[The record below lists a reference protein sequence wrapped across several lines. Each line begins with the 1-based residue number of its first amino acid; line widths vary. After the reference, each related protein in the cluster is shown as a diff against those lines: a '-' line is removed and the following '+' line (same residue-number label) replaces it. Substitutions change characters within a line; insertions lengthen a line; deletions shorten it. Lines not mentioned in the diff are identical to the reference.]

1 VEYGDCPCSGTYEQ
15 RRVEVRITSAD
26 GELSVLSDVPQGAC
40 PICGSRVYKAQILA
54 AIESLLRER
63 SAQRG

>member
-1 VEYGDCPCSGTYEQ
+1 MEYGDCPCSGTYEQ

-40 PICGSRVYKAQILA
+40 PICGGRVYKAQILA
-54 AIESLLRER
+54 SIECLF
-63 SAQRG
+63 A